1 MALRWRPPIRRIVV
15 LLAEGQGL
23 GMVRDDIDPHVA
35 AAQALILMLGYLRLE
50 PIIAASAPPL
60 AADEPAL
67 RERWRR
73 AAVDLVVNG
82 VRAG

>member
-1 MALRWRPPIRRIVV
+1 
-15 LLAEGQGL
+15 
-23 GMVRDDIDPHVA
+23 MVRDDIDPHVA

-50 PIIAASAPPL
+50 PVIAASAPPL
-60 AADEPAL
+60 SADEPAL

-82 VRAG
+82 VRAS